1 MRRSTVLSL
10 PLQLLF
16 PVYVVECV
24 LSKLNYTPYRSAM
37 LLSIMA
43 VSITPLI
50 ITTLEMLAV
59 VILGGTLSYFDVE
72 YCIF

>member
-10 PLQLLF
+10 PFQLLF
-16 PVYVVECV
+16 LVYVAECV
-24 LSKLNYTPYRSAM
+24 LSKLNYTPYRSAI
-37 LLSIMA
+37 LLGIMA

-59 VILGGTLSYFDVE
+59 VILGWALSYCDAE
-72 YCIF
+72 YCIL